1 MSRVSA
7 LVTAGGKGTRIAELK
22 QEKPLV
28 RLSGRPIIDYVLD
41 ALKGSKEVS
50 EVVVSVSEATPETES
65 HVHEE
70 GYRFIR
76 TPGAGYV
83 EDLRY
88 AMYLITTPYVLVVP
102 ADMPLLRSESI
113 DQVVT
118 AFYRS
123 KKSSI
128 VVGVPEV
135 IFQEANMG
143 ADPTVV
149 MDMNGESAVPCGIS
163 IVDRDLMLQGRYLDE
178 AYMVTELKDFA
189 INVNT
194 VAQLRKAAKVLRS
207 RKAKVRPS

>member
-1 MSRVSA
+1 MPRVSA
-7 LVTAGGKGTRIAELK
+7 VVTAGGKGTRIAELR

-28 RLSGRPIIDYVLD
+28 TLSDRPMIDYVLE
-41 ALKGSKEVS
+41 ALRGSKEVS
-50 EVVVSVSEATPETES
+50 EIVVSVSQATPETEK
-65 HVHEE
+65 HVRAL
-70 GYRFIR
+70 GYRFVR

-113 DQVVT
+113 DKVVT

-128 VVGVPEV
+128 VVGVPEAL
-135 IFQEANMG
+135 FQEANLG

-149 MDMNGESAVPCGIS
+149 MDMNGERAVPCGIS
-163 IVDRDLMLQGRYLDE
+163 IVDRDLMLKGEYLDE
-178 AYMVTELKDFA
+178 AYMVTELADFA

-194 VAQLRKAAKVLRS
+194 VAQLRKAEGVIRS
-207 RKAKVRPS
+207 RGV

>member
-1 MSRVSA
+1 MPRVSA
-7 LVTAGGKGTRIAELK
+7 VVTAGGKGTRIAELR

-28 RLSGRPIIDYVLD
+28 TLSHRPMSDYVLE
-41 ALKGSKEVS
+41 ALRGSKEVS
-50 EVVVSVSEATPETES
+50 EIVVSVSQATPETEK
-65 HVHEE
+65 HVSAL
-70 GYRFIR
+70 GYRFVR

-113 DQVVT
+113 DKVVT

-128 VVGVPEV
+128 VLGVPEAL
-135 IFQEANMG
+135 FQEANLG

-149 MDMNGESAVPCGIS
+149 MEMNGERAVPCGIS
-163 IVDRDLMLQGRYLDE
+163 IVDRDLMLKGEYLDE
-178 AYMVTELKDFA
+178 AYMVTELADFA

-194 VAQLRKAAKVLRS
+194 VAQLRKAEGVIRS
-207 RKAKVRPS
+207 RGV

>member
-1 MSRVSA
+1 MPRVSA
-7 LVTAGGKGTRIAELK
+7 VVTAGGKGTRIAELR

-28 RLSGRPIIDYVLD
+28 TLSDRPMIDYVLE
-41 ALKGSKEVS
+41 ALRGSKEVS
-50 EVVVSVSEATPETES
+50 EIVVSVSQATPETEK
-65 HVHEE
+65 HVSAL
-70 GYRFIR
+70 GYRFVR

-113 DQVVT
+113 DKVVT

-128 VVGVPEV
+128 VVGVPEAL
-135 IFQEANMG
+135 FQEANLG

-149 MDMNGESAVPCGIS
+149 MEMNGERAVPCGIS
-163 IVDRDLMLQGRYLDE
+163 IVDRDLMLKGEYLDE
-178 AYMVTELKDFA
+178 AYMVTELADFA

-194 VAQLRKAAKVLRS
+194 VAQLRKAEGVIRS
-207 RKAKVRPS
+207 RGV

>member
-1 MSRVSA
+1 MPRVSA
-7 LVTAGGKGTRIAELK
+7 VVTAGGKGTRIAELR

-28 RLSGRPIIDYVLD
+28 TLSDRPMIDYVLE
-41 ALKGSKEVS
+41 ALRGSKEVS
-50 EVVVSVSEATPETES
+50 EIVVSVSQATPETEK
-65 HVHEE
+65 HVSAL
-70 GYRFIR
+70 GYRFVR

-113 DQVVT
+113 DKVVT

-128 VVGVPEV
+128 VLGVPEAL
-135 IFQEANMG
+135 FQEANLG

-149 MDMNGESAVPCGIS
+149 MDMNGERAVPCGIS
-163 IVDRDLMLQGRYLDE
+163 IVDRDLMLKGEYLDE
-178 AYMVTELKDFA
+178 AYMVTELADFA

-194 VAQLRKAAKVLRS
+194 VAQLRKAEGVIRS
-207 RKAKVRPS
+207 RGV

>member
-1 MSRVSA
+1 MPRVSA
-7 LVTAGGKGTRIAELK
+7 VVTAGGKGTRIAELR

-28 RLSGRPIIDYVLD
+28 TLSHRPMIDYVLE
-41 ALKGSKEVS
+41 ALRGSKEVS
-50 EVVVSVSEATPETES
+50 EIVVSVSQATPETEK
-65 HVHEE
+65 HVRAL
-70 GYRFIR
+70 GYRFVR

-113 DQVVT
+113 DKVVT

-128 VVGVPEV
+128 VVGVPEAL
-135 IFQEANMG
+135 FQEANLG

-149 MDMNGESAVPCGIS
+149 MDMNGERAVPCGIS
-163 IVDRDLMLQGRYLDE
+163 IVDRDLMLKGEYLDE
-178 AYMVTELKDFA
+178 AYMVTELADFA

-194 VAQLRKAAKVLRS
+194 VAQLRKAEGVIRS
-207 RKAKVRPS
+207 RGV